1 MSLTLHVDEQR
12 WRANLAKVAGL
23 ANVPGRG
30 GVVPVAKG
38 NGYGFGL
45 AHLAEEANSL
55 RVDGLGV
62 DTLAVGTYDELDAVA
77 DFDGDVVVLNP
88 WRPTVGHE
96 VARPQAERVIHTV
109 GRLVDLKQV
118 QGRVLLERM
127 TSMKRHGF
135 SAAELKQAADLA
147 RERGLQV
154 EGVSIHL
161 PLGGGY
167 AEAEQ
172 LVLDAIAADAHHTI
186 WVSHLSAAELSR
198 LREHY
203 ADINFRPRIGT
214 ELWLGDRGALSVSAT
229 VLDVHPIKRGERF
242 GYRGRKAPRS
252 GWIVIASG
260 GTAHGIGLTAPAAI
274 STARGRAAT
283 LAKGGLEAS
292 GRLRSPYWLGD
303 QQLLFAEPPHM
314 QSSMLFLAGS
324 GQPVAVSDALAARVR
339 YTTTSFD
346 RISFD

>member
-12 WRANLAKVAGL
+12 WRANATAVFA
-23 ANVPGRG
+23 RG

-45 AHLAEEANSL
+45 SRLAKQASE
-55 RVDGLGV
+55 LGA
-62 DTLAVGTYDELDAVA
+62 DTLAVGTYAELDAVA
-77 DFDGDVVVLNP
+77 DFTGDLVVLNP
-88 WRPTVGHE
+88 WRPFAHHIPAHIE
-96 VARPQAERVIHTV
+96 ADRVIHTV
-109 GRLVDLKQV
+109 GRLVDLEQV
-118 QGRVLLERM
+118 KGRVLLEQL

-135 SAAELKQAADLA
+135 SATELKQAANLA
-147 RERGLQV
+147 RDRGLQV

-167 AEAEQ
+167 DEAER
-172 LVLDAIAADAHHTI
+172 LVLEAIAAGLQQAV
-186 WVSHLSAAELSR
+186 WVSHLSAAELTK

-203 ADINFRPRIGT
+203 ADITFRPRIGT

-242 GYRGRKAPRS
+242 GYRGRKATRN

-260 GTAHGIGLTAPAAI
+260 GTAHGIGLSAPTAI
-274 STARGRAAT
+274 SGARDRAAT

-292 GRLRSPYWLGD
+292 GRLRSPYWLGA
-303 QQLLFAEPPHM
+303 QQLRFAEPPHM
-314 QSSMLFLAGS
+314 QSSMLFLAG
-324 GQPVAVSDALAARVR
+324 GDQPVTVGDELTARVR
-339 YTTTSFD
+339 FTTTSFD
-346 RISFD
+346 RISLD